1 MKMKANIDYKLGLPN
16 DVKVDVIGDV
26 VKVTGPK
33 GTVEK
38 KLSSHNVKLGSSGNE
53 VSIKSLRSTQ
63 REKKLANT
71 FRAHVKH
78 MVVGVVDGH
87 SYKLKICSGH
97 FPMTVTQKGDILE
110 VKNFLG
116 EAKPRLLKLKQ
127 GVELNIQGSDITVSS
142 PNKELAGQV
151 AADIEQLTRIT
162 NRDRRIFQDGIYIVE
177 KSKSRPI
184 VLEEVS
190 E

>member
-1 MKMKANIDYKLGLPN
+1 MKNNIDYKLSFPD
-16 DVKVDVIGDV
+16 DVKVDVVGDIV
-26 VKVTGPK
+26 TITGPK

-38 KLSSHNVKLGSSGNE
+38 KMSSHNVKLASSGNE

-78 MVVGVVDGH
+78 MVVGVMEGH
-87 SYKLKICSGH
+87 SYKLKVCSGH
-97 FPMTVTQKGDILE
+97 FPMTVTQKGDVLE

-116 EAKPRLLKLKQ
+116 ESKPRLLKIKS
-127 GVELNIQGSDITVSS
+127 GVELNIQGSDITISS

-177 KSKSRPI
+177 KSRARPI
-184 VLEEVS
+184 VLEEVA